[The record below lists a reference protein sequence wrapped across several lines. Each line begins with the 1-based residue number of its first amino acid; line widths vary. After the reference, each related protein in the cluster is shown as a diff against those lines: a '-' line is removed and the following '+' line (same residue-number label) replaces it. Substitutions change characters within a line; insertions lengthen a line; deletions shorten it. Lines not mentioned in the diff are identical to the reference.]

1 MSVFKSN
8 NSSKLS
14 DFSSNELHQYQRP
27 NNSLR
32 VNPLAFQS
40 LKNLDIDKLEDDL
53 AKEIQKKKAYE
64 DREKVYFTNT
74 SVILRKFSTK
84 MINSKK

>member
-1 MSVFKSN
+1 MSVFKSSN
-8 NSSKLS
+8 NTSKLS
-14 DFSSNELHQYQRP
+14 DFSSNGMHQYQKP

-40 LKNLDIDKLEDDL
+40 LKNLDVNRLEDDL

-64 DREKVYFTNT
+64 DREKV
-74 SVILRKFSTK
+74 KFFLK
-84 MINSKK
+84 IA

>member
-1 MSVFKSN
+1 MSVFKT

-14 DFSSNELHQYQRP
+14 DFSANNTLHQYQRP

-40 LKNLDIDKLEDDL
+40 LKNLDVDKLEDDL
-53 AKEIQKKKAYE
+53 AKEIQKKKSFE
-64 DREKVYFTNT
+64 DREKV
-74 SVILRKFSTK
+74 
-84 MINSKK
+84 

>member
-1 MSVFKSN
+1 MSVFKSSN

-14 DFSSNELHQYQRP
+14 DFSANGTHQYQRP

-40 LKNLDIDKLEDDL
+40 LRHLDVNQLEDDL
-53 AKEIQKKKAYE
+53 AKEIQKKKSFE
-64 DREKVYFTNT
+64 DREKVNF
-74 SVILRKFSTK
+74 V
-84 MINSKK
+84 

>member
-1 MSVFKSN
+1 MSVFKSSN

-14 DFSSNELHQYQRP
+14 DLTNGLHQYQKP

-40 LKNLDIDKLEDDL
+40 LKNLDVDKLEDDL

-64 DREKVYFTNT
+64 DREKVKFTY
-74 SVILRKFSTK
+74 LAKH
-84 MINSKK
+84 